1 LYVYKQ
7 EFLFLHN
14 QCAAFSQQNKIR
26 VLEMG
31 IASVRFLQ
39 ILAAYF
45 GPEQAEIVGFGI
57 EPIFFRRFTAA
68 HSTLPLLD

>member
-1 LYVYKQ
+1 MFTNENFYSFVTSMP
-7 EFLFLHN
+7 
-14 QCAAFSQQNKIR
+14 AAFSQQNKIR